1 MAGVEATVRR
11 PRRQDPK
18 FSNPSVIIIIVREV
32 SHESCD
38 NLVQYFNDSS
48 MLMFRFRLFEM
59 NNNNYYGNTSIH
71 GFQNKITN

>member
-1 MAGVEATVRR
+1 MVGVEATVRCQH
-11 PRRQDPK
+11 RQHPE

-48 MLMFRFRLFEM
+48 MLMFRFRLLEM
-59 NNNNYYGNTSIH
+59 IDDNYYDNTNIH